1 MGIEFKII
9 PPKSQYWGWVG
20 EGGEQMEG
28 LGRREGVGPGIGIK
42 KRLFSSFKKT
52 FLFF

>member
-9 PPKSQYWGWVG
+9 SQKSQYWGGGG

-28 LGRREGVGPGIGIK
+28 LGRREGVGPRIGMK
-42 KRLFSSFKKT
+42 KKIV
-52 FLFF
+52 FFF